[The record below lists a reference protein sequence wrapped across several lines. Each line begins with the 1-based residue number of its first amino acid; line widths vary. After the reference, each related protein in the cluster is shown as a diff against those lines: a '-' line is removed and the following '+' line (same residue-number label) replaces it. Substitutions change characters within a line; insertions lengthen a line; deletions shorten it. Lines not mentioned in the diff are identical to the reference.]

1 VTAIWSEGPVT
12 GYEEGMEPISE
23 SLEASNELEPN
34 DDDGDL
40 LNRLTTMAG
49 KAREVAPECIGV
61 SVAARVEGVTFTLVA
76 SAEEIAELDA
86 VQYLEGGPCVDAV
99 ENAYGIARSV
109 AGDDPLSES
118 LWQAFS
124 QASAA
129 AGVRS
134 TLSLPVMEEGRAV
147 GSVNLYG
154 GSLDAFDGRHEAL
167 AEVFGAWAPGAVANA
182 DLSFSTR
189 RVAEEAPRRLR
200 ESARVAAAT
209 GIVAAAHRVDVET
222 AKQRLLDA
230 AQRAGVTLLALAE
243 VVIELG
249 HA

>member
-1 VTAIWSEGPVT
+1 MT

-23 SLEASNELEPN
+23 SLEAINEQEPN

-49 KAREVAPECIGV
+49 RAREVAPECIGV
-61 SVAARVEGVTFTLVA
+61 SVAARVEGATFTLVA
-76 SAEEIAELDA
+76 TAEEIAELDA

-99 ENAYGIARSV
+99 ENAHGVARSV

-134 TLSLPVMEEGRAV
+134 TLSLPIMEQGRAV

-167 AEVFGAWAPGAVANA
+167 AEVFGA
-182 DLSFSTR
+182 
-189 RVAEEAPRRLR
+189 
-200 ESARVAAAT
+200 
-209 GIVAAAHRVDVET
+209 
-222 AKQRLLDA
+222 
-230 AQRAGVTLLALAE
+230 
-243 VVIELG
+243 
-249 HA
+249 